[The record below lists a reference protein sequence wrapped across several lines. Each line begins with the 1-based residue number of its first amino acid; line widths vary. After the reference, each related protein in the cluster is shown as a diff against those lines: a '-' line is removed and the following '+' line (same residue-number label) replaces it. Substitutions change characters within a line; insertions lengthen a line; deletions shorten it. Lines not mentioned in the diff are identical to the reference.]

1 MTPHEYGK
9 KVNVRRPE
17 IMEIVH
23 PKVSAHYDSSLVSS
37 ISEHDNMLISDSTEI
52 HLASSFGFCD
62 GVRRAIDLAY
72 AAREMFPES
81 TIWLIGEIIHNPAV
95 NAHMDE
101 LGLRRLPWQ
110 THAPEYETMQ
120 CGDVVIIPA
129 FGVTVAMRKLFEEK
143 GLLIVDTTC
152 GNVVRVWQKVKAYA
166 KRGVTSIIH
175 GKTKHEESMATASH
189 SRGLAG
195 DGKFLMVFDEKEA
208 QQLATYLNGY
218 MSGEDFLKHF
228 KGAYSVGFIP
238 ELDLREIGM
247 ANQTTMLKDET
258 ARIQNILREAI
269 IERDGN
275 DDRFHV
281 CDTICGATQDRQNAL
296 YDLLKQ
302 NLDTMFIVGGYN
314 SSNTTHL
321 AHIANEHMPTYFV
334 KSAGCFI
341 NATQVR
347 AFNLD
352 TKKEELME
360 LPVQMSEPRST
371 WKIGITAGASCPANV
386 IEQVIQRILDIRS
399 HESLL

>member
-1 MTPHEYGK
+1 MSVNAHGK

-17 IMEIVH
+17 IMQIVH
-23 PKVSAHYDSSLVSS
+23 PIVAEHYDSSLV
-37 ISEHDNMLISDSTEI
+37 ELITAQGNIYKQEQTEI
-52 HLASSFGFCD
+52 HLAASFGFCD

-72 AAREMFPES
+72 AAREMFPDK

-110 THAPEYETMQ
+110 THAPEYDTMQ
-120 CGDVVIIPA
+120 AGDVVIIPA
-129 FGVTVAMRKLFEEK
+129 FGVTVAMKKLFEEK

-152 GNVVRVWQKVKAYA
+152 GNVVRVWQKVKSYA
-166 KRGVTSIIH
+166 KRGITSIIH

-195 DGKFLMVFDEKEA
+195 DGKFLMVFDEEEA
-208 QQLATYLNGY
+208 QQLASYLR
-218 MSGEDFLKHF
+218 GEMKSEEFLIHF

-238 ELDLREIGM
+238 EMDLREIGM

-258 ARIQNILREAI
+258 SRIQDILRQAMI
-269 IERDGN
+269 SRDGSEEH
-275 DDRFHV
+275 FHV

-296 YDLLKQ
+296 FDLLSQ

-321 AHIANEHMPTYFV
+321 AHIAAEKLPTYFV
-334 KSAGCFI
+334 KSADCFLD
-341 NATQVR
+341 ASRVR
-347 AFNLD
+347 SFNLE
-352 TKKEELME
+352 TKEEE
-360 LPVQMSEPRST
+360 EVDLPEQMLDGDMLWRV
-371 WKIGITAGASCPANV
+371 GITAGASCPANV
-386 IEQVIQRILDIRS
+386 IAQVIERILALRTKKPQ
-399 HESLL
+399 